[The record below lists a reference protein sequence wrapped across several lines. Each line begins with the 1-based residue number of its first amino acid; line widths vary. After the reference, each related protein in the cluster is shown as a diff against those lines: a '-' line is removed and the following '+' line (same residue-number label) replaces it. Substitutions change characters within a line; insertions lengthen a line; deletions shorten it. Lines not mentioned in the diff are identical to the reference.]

1 MGYLSAVN
9 ISQSRVLE
17 TADPDIGRDVKKF
30 ILYGLA
36 VIVLILGGFSGWA
49 ITAPLTSAVIAPG
62 VIVVDSSR
70 KRIQHYDGGVVHEI
84 LVRNGTYVE
93 KDEVLLRLDET
104 RARASLTIV
113 QSALESARI
122 LEARLIAERD
132 EAPLDFPADLKARDQ
147 DSSLA
152 NMIRAQQLI
161 FEARR
166 ASFTG
171 QQSIL
176 RQRVAQYQQEIVG
189 LTAQQRALDRQ
200 IYLIEDEL
208 KGLQFL
214 LDKGFTQRTRVLAL
228 QREVARLQGERGERI
243 AEIARAHNT
252 IGGTQLEIL
261 QIDKKFREDVVAEIR
276 NTQAQISDLSERVS
290 ASRHLLDHVE
300 IRAPVSGIVVGL
312 EAHTIGGVIRPGDT
326 ILEIVPAEDRL
337 VVEAQVHPMDIDMT
351 TPGQEA
357 EVRLT
362 GMKQRTTPTLIG
374 QITYISADRLTDNRT
389 GAPYYLARVEVT
401 ERELSRL
408 AGSPIQPGM
417 PADVMIKTA
426 ERTVFQYLMQPL
438 SDAMAKAWRED

>member
-1 MGYLSAVN
+1 
-9 ISQSRVLE
+9 
-17 TADPDIGRDVKKF
+17 
-30 ILYGLA
+30 LA